1 MTKSQQQLEHVV
13 VTFFEAGVAY
23 ISINQTNLHGDWK
36 PVAIGALGAALSAV
50 YNLLR
55 QSNPTIADD
64 NQIGAQTGTYNLGTG
79 LDVTGQAV
87 GSILDVQ
94 TQLNPAE
101 VPLNGVN
108 QLTQPGTTV
117 SPDPT
122 GEPTTTPPVPP
133 AATV

>member
-1 MTKSQQQLEHVV
+1 MTKNQIMLEHIV
-13 VTFFEAGVAY
+13 VTFFEGA
-23 ISINQTNLHGDWK
+23 ISYLTINQTNLTGISK
-36 PVAIGALGAALSAV
+36 TAAIGACAFGLSAV

-64 NQIGAQTGTYNLGTG
+64 IQQAASPLSANWQPPQT
-79 LDVTGQAV
+79 D
-87 GSILDVQ
+87 I
-94 TQLNPAE
+94 
-101 VPLNGVN
+101 PLNGVE

-133 AATV
+133 APTV